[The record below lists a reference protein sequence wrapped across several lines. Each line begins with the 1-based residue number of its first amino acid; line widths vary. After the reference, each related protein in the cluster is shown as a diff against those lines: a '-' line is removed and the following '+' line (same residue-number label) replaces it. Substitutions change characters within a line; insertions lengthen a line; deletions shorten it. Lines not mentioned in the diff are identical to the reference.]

1 MNIVAIIPARQGSK
15 GIKNKNIMIYKKKP
29 LIYHSIK
36 TALKLKRIDKVL
48 VSTDSKKYK
57 SIAESFGA
65 EVILRPKKISQDN
78 SLEKEF
84 LVHAF
89 NYLKRKKNYKTDLF
103 ILFRPTCPDRN
114 IKDLKKALS
123 ISIKNF
129 KKYSSVRSAHMIH
142 NPAQKIFKISGNYF
156 CGFFNKT
163 LKGEYH
169 SYPRQ
174 KYPLTYSP
182 NGFFDALKPQYFMK
196 FKSEKK
202 LWGNK
207 IYPIIT
213 KFYKDIDTKND
224 L

>member
-1 MNIVAIIPARQGSK
+1 MKIVAIIPARKGSK

-29 LIYHSIK
+29 LLCHSINS
-36 TALKLKRIDKVL
+36 ALKLKKIDKVL

-57 SIAESFGA
+57 SLAEKYGA
-65 EVILRPKKISQDN
+65 EVIMRPKKISQDN

-84 LVHAF
+84 LVHAY
-89 NYLKRKKNYKTDLF
+89 NYLKREKNYFVDLF
-103 ILFRPTCPDRN
+103 VLLRPTCPDRN
-114 IKDLKKALS
+114 HKDLKNALN

-129 KKYSSVRSAHMIH
+129 SKYSSVRSAHMLH
-142 NPAQKIFKISGNYF
+142 NPAQKIFKNKDKYLN
-156 CGFFNKT
+156 GFFDKS

-174 KYPLTYSP
+174 LYPMTYSP
-182 NGFFDALKPQYFMK
+182 NSFFDALKPNYFMK
-196 FKSEKK
+196 FKSKKK

-207 IYPIIT
+207 IFPIIT
-213 KFYKDIDTKND
+213 KFCKDIDTKND